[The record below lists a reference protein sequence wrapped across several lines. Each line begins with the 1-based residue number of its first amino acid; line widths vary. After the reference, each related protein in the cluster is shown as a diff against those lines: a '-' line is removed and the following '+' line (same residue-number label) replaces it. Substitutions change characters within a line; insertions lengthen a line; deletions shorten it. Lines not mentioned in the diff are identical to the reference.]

1 MESSKSFKDLKV
13 WQKARELRKDVSI
26 LIKSF
31 PSEEK
36 YLLISQMKRASRSI
50 TANIA
55 EGHGR
60 FHFKENIQFCRQARG
75 SAAEMIDHLTVA
87 LDEEYIDQ
95 SVCSALETRIEEIMK
110 MLNGYIAYLRKQH
123 TNK

>member
-95 SVCSALETRIEEIMK
+95 SVCSVLETRIEEIMK

>member
-1 MESSKSFKDLKV
+1 MESSRSFKDLKV
-13 WQKARELRKDVSI
+13 WQKARELRTEISTLTKG
-26 LIKSF
+26 F
-31 PSEEK
+31 PNDEK
-36 YLLISQMKRASRSI
+36 YLLSSQMTRASRSI

-87 LDEEYIDQ
+87 LDEEYID
-95 SVCSALETRIEEIMK
+95 SKTFEA
-110 MLNGYIAYLRKQH
+110 
-123 TNK
+123 